1 MCGRYY
7 IDPDTEDS
15 VERLFHIRPKQRT
28 AGDVT
33 PGMSPLVLHG
43 RSGKMSADAM
53 HWGMTGQNGSMI
65 INARSEN
72 IYDRPMFR
80 NSIAEQTQFFGQNRI
95 FSNLSW
101 KVTHILTFIYPFA
114 AVRKMV

>member
-1 MCGRYY
+1 MKMPQKTL
-7 IDPDTEDS
+7 PDSKLWDNTDQTNKQKN
-15 VERLFHIRPKQRT
+15 RLCRNELLSAHF
-28 AGDVT
+28 
-33 PGMSPLVLHG
+33 LH
-43 RSGKMSADAM
+43 SLF
-53 HWGMTGQNGSMI
+53 
-65 INARSEN
+65 
-72 IYDRPMFR
+72 FR